1 MKICNYCGSAAENDA
16 NVCES
21 CGASD
26 FSQRCDNCGETFA
39 GTVCPVCGVRF
50 GARPKKCRRCG
61 REYYTAA
68 CPDCGQTQTAVQDR
82 TVFGTGKSLLDDR
95 RIWILLWIFCPLIAL
110 TLLIARSS
118 RLPTWAKVALI
129 VLEWS
134 CILMIGFMNDAPD
147 ESAAQIVPAAVTVL
161 PD

>member
-1 MKICNYCGSAAENDA
+1 MKICNYCGSAAENDV

-26 FSQRCDNCGETFA
+26 FSRRCDNCGETFTGA
-39 GTVCPVCGVRF
+39 VCPVCGVRF

-68 CPDCGQTQTAVQDR
+68 CPDCGPVQITPTREPQTQA
-82 TVFGTGKSLLDDR
+82 GKSLLDDR

-110 TLLIARSS
+110 SLLIARSS

-134 CILMIGFMNDAPD
+134 CILMIGLMNDAPD
-147 ESAAQIVPAAVTVL
+147 ESAAHVGPAVVTVL
-161 PD
+161 PN